1 MSSSL
6 VNETQRGIY
15 PPPRFWRLDP
25 VYRTN
30 VKIFIRYILNFKMIQ
45 FTEEFR
51 TVQGFFFRNHP
62 VKNVEIIAP
71 ITGIEIIGNSIIKYR
86 LEDGSARIDCVNFGE
101 DGKYNKYVRNPKFD
115 FGTLVKVIG
124 RINEYNGKREII
136 FNTGNI
142 WVIKDPNEELL
153 RWLEILKLVENVYSK
168 PFILPNNAN
177 LTDDISDKEETDEDN
192 AEFIDVSDK
201 EETDE
206 DNAELNNNEALHMMS
221 TSEER
226 LDEDN
231 ADLINDDAPLI
242 MSILEKK
249 SDENMP
255 ISSSL
260 IFKRMKISEDS
271 SSQITEDM
279 FINSITRYIYK
290 NHLYQFSPVR
300 VCLSTELN
308 DLAKKVIPNL
318 STKPKSRA
326 VYTLFTDALE
336 ELVREGFLI
345 RVDAISYFVHSQF
358 ENMVKNWKNI

>member
-1 MSSSL
+1 
-6 VNETQRGIY
+6 
-15 PPPRFWRLDP
+15 
-25 VYRTN
+25 
-30 VKIFIRYILNFKMIQ
+30 
-45 FTEEFR
+45 
-51 TVQGFFFRNHP
+51 NHP

-71 ITGIEIIGNSIIKYR
+71 ITGIEVIGNNIIKYR

-101 DGKYNKYVRNPKFD
+101 DGKCNKYVRDPKFD

-177 LTDDISDKEETDEDN
+177 LTDDVSDKEETDEDN
-192 AEFIDVSDK
+192 AEFID
-201 EETDE
+201 ETDE
-206 DNAELNNNEALHMMS
+206 DNAELINNVRDKETLHMMS
-221 TSEER
+221 TLDER

-231 ADLINDDAPLI
+231 IGLIHDDTP
-242 MSILEKK
+242 SISEKK

-255 ISSSL
+255 SSL
-260 IFKRMKISEDS
+260 IFRRMKISEDS

-358 ENMVKNWKNI
+358 ENM